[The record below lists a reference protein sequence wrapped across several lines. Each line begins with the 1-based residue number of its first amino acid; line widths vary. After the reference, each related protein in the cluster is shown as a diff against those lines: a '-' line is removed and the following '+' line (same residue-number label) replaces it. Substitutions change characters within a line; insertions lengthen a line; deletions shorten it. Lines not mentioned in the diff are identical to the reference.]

1 MRAIKFLL
9 FTDNDLLCFLKSRG
23 VIIYRHLSNETH
35 ISLIQ
40 RSLNIQDV
48 ASPPSRAQIVLFGEA
63 WYVKQS
69 HNQPHLQNQM
79 PSKNVPTGH

>member
-1 MRAIKFLL
+1 MVMRDHMSILKKFTMWAIKFLL
-9 FTDNDLLCFLKSRG
+9 FTDNSIPRFLKSCG

-48 ASPPSRAQIVLFGEA
+48 APPPSRAQIVLL
-63 WYVKQS
+63 S
-69 HNQPHLQNQM
+69 
-79 PSKNVPTGH
+79 